1 MSIILL
7 DARAEEAE
15 DADDKDAGSKAE
27 DYALTV
33 KGNVEDTV
41 MKIAA
46 DHDVVVEGDIKSS
59 DIHNLAG
66 KQ

>member
-1 MSIILL
+1 ML

-15 DADDKDAGSKAE
+15 DVDDRDASSKAE

-33 KGNVEDTV
+33 KGNVEHSV
-41 MKIAA
+41 MKTAA

-59 DIHNLAG
+59 DIHNLPG
-66 KQ
+66 KH